1 MGGQEHFYLE
11 TQACLAVPKLEDGEM
26 EIYASAQDPSELQ
39 KTVNIICSFRTQ
51 FDVLRCNFLVFVDCT
66 VAF

>member
-26 EIYASAQDPSELQ
+26 EIYASAQDPSKLQ
-39 KTVNIICSFRTQ
+39 KTVNIICFFRTQ
-51 FDVLRCNFLVFVDCT
+51 FDVLCYDFLVFVDCT